1 MARVYL
7 LNMML
12 SLNMRG
18 SGGYLMQDASIQSRV
33 HRISQIDYDGTSI
46 SLPLSQ
52 LQSLGGKFHVQHNI
66 VHVSQ
71 SVETHVDKV
80 SIHVF
85 IPSIRSWTQQADACP
100 SPSEARIRSQGR
112 RPRGQLQKRIT
123 ATTDANAVCLQQC
136 GHH

>member
-71 SVETHVDKV
+71 SVEPT
-80 SIHVF
+80 
-85 IPSIRSWTQQADACP
+85 
-100 SPSEARIRSQGR
+100 
-112 RPRGQLQKRIT
+112 
-123 ATTDANAVCLQQC
+123 
-136 GHH
+136 